1 MVKLLEW
8 AAWCGRKLEAFDAEV
23 IDRRA
28 IGGTGAATRGIS
40 KVASAIDAWGIA
52 LPFRVLAGVVEAISL
67 PVRRLQTGL
76 VQDYLLYAAIG
87 LVAVLGYFLH
97 LAHRV
102 IH

>member
-1 MVKLLEW
+1 
-8 AAWCGRKLEAFDAEV
+8 
-23 IDRRA
+23 
-28 IGGTGAATRGIS
+28 
-40 KVASAIDAWGIA
+40 
-52 LPFRVLAGVVEAISL
+52 VVEAISL
-67 PVRRLQTGL
+67 PVRRLQTGF